1 MIAGRRCVFGVVG
14 LIRRICRSSRES
26 ETVDIVEGLERTG
39 TEGITPVDEISAAL
53 DDHPK

>member
-26 ETVDIVEGLERTG
+26 ETVDVVEGLERAG
-39 TEGITPVDEISAAL
+39 TEGVTPVDETSAAP
-53 DDHPK
+53 DDYPK